1 MIESFIIT
9 LREGVEVALVLGI
22 LIVHLRNIHREEL
35 VKTVFIGL
43 GLASVTSIV
52 VAFILHAS
60 AIDSEVLE
68 GYLMLL
74 AAVFVG
80 SMVVWMWITAKG
92 IRRQIESKVNE
103 ITQRESRS
111 MSRVVD
117 LTSAVGK
124 ASLQMHIGILLL
136 SFLLVLR
143 EGIETVIF
151 LQAVAFSTKAWWSL
165 LGTTLGLSAAT
176 VFAVLFIQG
185 SVRIDIGRFLKVTAV
200 VLLVFVA
207 QLLVNAIHEFYE
219 FGVLPTNPEMMGLV
233 GPIVRHNLL
242 FILAILS
249 VPALMLI
256 IPGRQK
262 AAFVQNTR
270 QRRLQLSA
278 GLVTLSIVFF
288 LGFDDVFSTRTT
300 PNIDDVEAVTMQDG
314 VVRIPIERVQNGT
327 LHRYVWT
334 DGHGLAIRF
343 FVLRTGLGTYATAFD
358 ACRACYDFGRYYL
371 LKGDLVCSQC
381 DAPHPL
387 AFLRPSLVGDTVDEN
402 MSGSMEGNGCAPIYL
417 LSKIEQGEILI
428 TAANL
433 NSQRKYFDY

>member
-9 LREGVEVALVLGI
+9 FREGVEVALVLGI

-35 VKTVFIGL
+35 IRTVFIGL
-43 GLASVTSIV
+43 GLASVTSVV

-92 IRRQIESKVNE
+92 IRREIESKVNE
-103 ITQRESRS
+103 ITRRETRWTSR
-111 MSRVVD
+111 
-117 LTSAVGK
+117 LVGQ
-124 ASLQMHIGILLL
+124 ASLRMHIGILVL

-151 LQAVAFSTKAWWSL
+151 LQAVAFSTKAWWSV

-176 VFAVLFIQG
+176 IFAFLFIQG
-185 SVRIDIGRFLKVTAV
+185 SVRIDVGRFLKVTAV

-219 FGVLPTNPEMMGLV
+219 FGVFPTNPEMMGLV

-249 VPALMLI
+249 IPALMLI

-300 PNIDDVEAVTMQDG
+300 PNITDVEAVTIQDG
-314 VVRIPIERVQNGT
+314 IIRIPIERVQNGT
-327 LHRYVWT
+327 VHRYVWT
-334 DGHGLAIRF
+334 DGTGLTIRF

-358 ACRACYDFGRYYL
+358 ACRACYDYGRYYL

-381 DAPHPL
+381 DAPHPV

-417 LSKIEQGEILI
+417 PSKIERGEILI

-433 NSQRKYFDY
+433 NSQRKYFDYK